1 MIGVELKEQI
11 KYRGGNTMNDVNIKG
26 PEAASSDK
34 LQIIGKVEIFMLSNG
49 TVSVNGPIKDPGLM
63 LSVFGSAMLAV
74 ANYSIE
80 KENSNIIVPDVGV
93 S

>member
-1 MIGVELKEQI
+1 
-11 KYRGGNTMNDVNIKG
+11 MNDVNMKG
-26 PEAASSDK
+26 PEVASPGK
-34 LQIIGKVEIFMLSNG
+34 PQIVGKVEIFMLSNG

-74 ANYSIE
+74 ANYSIKE
-80 KENSNIIVPDVGV
+80 KESSNIIVPDVGV